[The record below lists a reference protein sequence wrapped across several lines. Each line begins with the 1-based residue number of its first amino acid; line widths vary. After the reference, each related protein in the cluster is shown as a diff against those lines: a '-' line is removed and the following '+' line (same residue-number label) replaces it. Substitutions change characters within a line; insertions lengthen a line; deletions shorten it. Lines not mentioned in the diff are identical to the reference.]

1 MTIFTLRSIKKDFG
15 IKELLTDASFSLD
28 EGDKVGLIG
37 TNGSGKSTLLKMIAG
52 LESIDSGDRWVNP
65 GSKIVYLP
73 QQPDLDENHTVLEQV
88 FADSG
93 EQMALVR
100 EYEEISAQLS
110 HGKGDTDK
118 LMARLSAVSERIDE
132 VDAWDLETKAKLIL
146 TKLGIQN
153 FDAKIAD
160 LSGGYRKRIALAT
173 ALLSEPDVL
182 LMDEPTNHLDA
193 LSVEWLQ
200 NYLNGYRGAL
210 LLITHDRYFLDR
222 VTNRI
227 LEIDRGDLY
236 NYAGNYAYYLEKKA
250 LAEESAASSV
260 RKHAGVLRR
269 ELEWLKRGPKAR
281 STKQKARIDRIK
293 DMRAQEFKTANG
305 KVEIATAG
313 RRIGKKVI
321 ELLNICKA
329 YGDRTLIKDFTYNFT
344 PEDRIGIIGSN
355 GAGKSTLMDIIT
367 GRIQPDSGTVEI
379 GTTIHIGYFDQ
390 HSEDLTPNED
400 QRVIEYLKSV
410 AELVQ
415 TADGEIITAS
425 QMLEKFL
432 FPPNQQYAPINKL
445 SGGEKRRLFLLKV
458 LMSAPNVLILDE
470 PTNDLDVQTL
480 AVLEDYLEDFN
491 GCVIVVSH
499 DRYFLDRTIDMVFA
513 LEPGGNLRLYPG
525 NYSVYLDYKK
535 AEEAKELK
543 GQKEKEKLT
552 RTAESNNSKSQSST
566 QKSTKVSFN
575 DKREYEQL
583 ESQIPKMEAEKQE
596 IEKRLSNNAP
606 SGFAEVKKL
615 SDRLAQLTQQIDH
628 ATERWL
634 ELAERVG

>member
-52 LESIDSGDRWVNP
+52 MESIDSGDRWVNP
-65 GSKIVYLP
+65 GSTIVYLP

-100 EYEEISAQLS
+100 EYEKISAQLS

-146 TKLGIQN
+146 TKLGIED

-250 LAEESAASSV
+250 LAEESAASTV

-321 ELLNICKA
+321 ELLHICKA

-344 PEDRIGIIGSN
+344 PEDRIGIIGCN

-535 AEEAKELK
+535 AEEAKEIK

-552 RTAESNNSKSQSST
+552 RTAESNNSKAQSSS

-583 ESQIPKMEAEKQE
+583 ESQIPQMEAEKQE

-615 SDRLAQLTQQIDH
+615 SDRLAQLTQQIDR